1 MKKAGILVKA
11 GFVAIAAIA
20 FTSAAYSQGAE
31 IKPGQ
36 PSGNAHVR
44 PASNQLRGN
53 TVTAAESKL
62 ILQNQSQNNA
72 NIVSKPER
80 NCVSKSTMKPY
91 SITRANFNNLPADR
105 KQFVLNNSDKY
116 TIVD

>member
-1 MKKAGILVKA
+1 MKKAGILLKA
-11 GFVAIAAIA
+11 GFVAIAALA

-31 IKPGQ
+31 VKPGQ
-36 PSGNAHVR
+36 TSGNVHMK
-44 PASNQLRGN
+44 PASNQMRGN
-53 TVTAAESKL
+53 TVSAVDSKL
-62 ILQNQSQNNA
+62 ILQNQSETKA
-72 NIVSKPER
+72 AVVSNPER